1 MSIDRHKSAR
11 LEPPWPDL
19 VIGVGRRSVPVARWI
34 KEQSV
39 GRTKLVQLGRPRAPL
54 RWFDFVVT
62 TPQYALPRL
71 PNVVE
76 APLPYIGQLTTPPEL
91 DEWRTRWQHLPR
103 PLTALLIGGSKY
115 PYVLD
120 AASAETLARN
130 ALASISSGTLI
141 AVTSPRTGRAANVA
155 LKAVI
160 ATPHEVHIWRP
171 QVPNPYR
178 SLMHLADRFIVTED
192 SISMI
197 AEAAATGR

>member
-1 MSIDRHKSAR
+1 MYRVRGLEIECENMGVVWVLTGQRAGDNAQAIGIASALGAEMIEKPLVWSRARLLPNLLLGASLMSIDRHKSAR

-54 RWFDFVVT
+54 RWFDLVVT

-76 APLPYIGQLTTPPEL
+76 APLPDL
-91 DEWRTRWQHLPR
+91 DEWRTRWQHLRR
-103 PLTALLIGGSKY
+103 PLTALLMRGSKF

-120 AASAETLARN
+120 AKPVCGRRICR
-130 ALASISSGTLI
+130 ALG
-141 AVTSPRTGRAANVA
+141 
-155 LKAVI
+155 
-160 ATPHEVHIWRP
+160 
-171 QVPNPYR
+171 
-178 SLMHLADRFIVTED
+178 SLLRFLC
-192 SISMI
+192 
-197 AEAAATGR
+197 G